1 MGVRLGAPRGA
12 LRRTPTLA
20 DAGPTP
26 GQQRQAGASVTLSSY
41 LAPNPVHPHSGAA
54 GGSPC
59 GDLVRVSLDARGG
72 RVGDVDCEL
81 EGCGALHAA
90 GAGLAGLA
98 EGAPL
103 LEAARITTA
112 DVAAAAGGLTPA
124 GRHAAELAADALHRA
139 LGAALRDGAG
149 DLDPVTGRVAV
160 ALSGGVDSAV
170 AAHLLR
176 EEGHDVVALTLEL
189 WADPATDGERSCCS
203 PSAVLGARSL
213 ANTMGLPHFTLDL
226 RHAFRAGVVDPFID
240 AHAAGLTP
248 NPCVRCNGEVR
259 FDALLDAA
267 ERLGAGTLA
276 TGHYARVR
284 EDGEGPL
291 LCAAESGDK
300 DQSYMLAR
308 LPTERLARLRF
319 PLGRLSKPRVRELAR
334 SASLPVA
341 ERRESQDLCFV
352 AGLGSRGFLR
362 RHGGPRLAER
372 RGLGVAGPE
381 PLFVLAKDAVRNR
394 VVVGP
399 RDELD
404 ATRVAVERARLH
416 RRGRRVSAVKLRYRS
431 RAMACRVDGDPAAG
445 EHEAL
450 ELSLERPVEAVAP
463 GQAAVLLDGDLV
475 VGEATIARAG

>member
-1 MGVRLGAPRGA
+1 M
-12 LRRTPTLA
+12 
-20 DAGPTP
+20 
-26 GQQRQAGASVTLSSY
+26 
-41 LAPNPVHPHSGAA
+41 APNPVHPHSGAA

-213 ANTMGLPHFTLDL
+213 AHTMGLPHFTLDL

-372 RGLGVAGPE
+372 RGDVVDRSGRRLGGHDGQHLFTVGQRRGLGVAGPE